1 MVASQQFN
9 VYLPPELV
17 RAVKHAAVDEGMS
30 LSKLVEQALRS
41 YLALLAGQ
49 YEGGDGPPGRHQ
61 DSPVPGRQHWAGEP
75 RGQRQGDA
83 PAAGQ
88 QHRGAGDH
96 GTAREVQ
103 P

>member
-41 YLALLAGQ
+41 YLALLAER
-49 YEGGDGPPGRHQ
+49 YAAGDATATGHQ
-61 DSPVPGRQHWAGEP
+61 DW
-75 RGQRQGDA
+75 
-83 PAAGQ
+83 PALGQ
-88 QHRGAGDH
+88 QHRAGQASGQRPGNAPAAREHGAG
-96 GTAREVQ
+96 GEEGR
-103 P
+103 

>member
-49 YEGGDGPPGRHQ
+49 DEGGGPAARHQ
-61 DSPVPGRQHWAGEP
+61 DWTAPGPQPREGETGEE
-75 RGQRQGDA
+75 RR
-83 PAAGQ
+83 
-88 QHRGAGDH
+88 
-96 GTAREVQ
+96 
-103 P
+103 